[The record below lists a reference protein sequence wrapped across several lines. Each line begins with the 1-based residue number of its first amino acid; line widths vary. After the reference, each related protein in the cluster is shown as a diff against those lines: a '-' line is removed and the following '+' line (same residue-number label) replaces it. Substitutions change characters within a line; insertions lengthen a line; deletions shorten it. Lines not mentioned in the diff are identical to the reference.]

1 MEGNFTFSCYY
12 FHQVWSMR
20 SAAILNYK
28 SSIDALTML
37 LSLGGK
43 ITKSSNHLC
52 LMLNGIKYYSL
63 EVSVNGNRYLIQAFE
78 QEACELLDAVMNM
91 IGEEKT
97 VVLKIEK
104 FFKWPIEFFG
114 PINII
119 LSFSITR

>member
-1 MEGNFTFSCYY
+1 
-12 FHQVWSMR
+12 MR
-20 SAAILNYK
+20 RAAILNYK
-28 SSIDALTML
+28 SSIEALTML

-43 ITKSSNHLC
+43 ITKSPNHLC
-52 LMLNGIKYYSL
+52 LMLNGIRYYSL

-91 IGEEKT
+91 IGEKKT

-104 FFKWPIEFFG
+104 FFQMTHIEFFG

>member
-1 MEGNFTFSCYY
+1 
-12 FHQVWSMR
+12 MR

-63 EVSVNGNRYLIQAFE
+63 EVSVNGNRYLIQAFG

-91 IGEEKT
+91 IGEKKT

-104 FFKWPIEFFG
+104 FFK
-114 PINII
+114 
-119 LSFSITR
+119 